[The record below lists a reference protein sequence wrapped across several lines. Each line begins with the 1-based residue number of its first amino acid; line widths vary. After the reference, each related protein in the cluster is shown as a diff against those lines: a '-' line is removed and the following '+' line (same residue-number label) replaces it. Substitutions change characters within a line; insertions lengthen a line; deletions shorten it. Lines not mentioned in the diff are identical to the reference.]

1 MSEIVELNNVL
12 PTNCLFDKGITG
24 CGGTELALRNDINSI
39 IAVPTVNLIQNKVVQ
54 HGEEILGVYEGV
66 KYYDIEK
73 YLSNHSKKK
82 IMVTYDSLPRL
93 INTIGQYANYNAYQ
107 DYFLLV
113 DEWHV
118 LFNSYV
124 FRKDAIKGVLE
135 EAPKFDAVTY
145 MTATPIEEKYLFQE
159 FRNLPIVE
167 VVWPNAKKIKVI
179 SQPTNNPIRAICKE
193 IEKVLTDSM
202 FGNLHVFINSV
213 DSIIDIIKKSGL
225 THEQAKIVCSDNRS
239 PGSGKISNQKKIEMK
254 LGNDY
259 KIEKPLDTIKKVN
272 FYTSTCFEGC
282 DIYDPLGRTYI
293 VSEGHKQHTMID
305 IYTLLIQIC
314 GRIRNSVYRDINHIY
329 SDSRYKVEIS
339 LEEFEEKTL
348 LTFNDSKKLVDEYNN
363 ATENFRK

>member
-1 MSEIVELNNVL
+1 LSEISELNNEL

-24 CGGTELALRNDINSI
+24 CGGTELALRNEVDTI
-39 IAVPTVNLIQNKVVQ
+39 IAVPTVNLIQNKVGQ
-54 HGEEILGVYEGV
+54 HGDNVLGVYEGV
-66 KYYDIEK
+66 TCYDVDN

-93 INTIGQYANYNAYQ
+93 INTIGQYAYQ
-107 DYFLLV
+107 DFFLLV

-179 SQPTNNPIRAICKE
+179 SQPTNNPISAICKE

-314 GRIRNSVYRDINHIY
+314 GRIRNSVYRDITHFY
-329 SDSRYKVEIS
+329 SYSRYKLDIS
-339 LEEFEEKTL
+339 LEEFEKNTL
-348 LTFNDSKKLVDEYNN
+348 STFDNSRKIIEEYNN
-363 ATENFRK
+363 TSEMLRC